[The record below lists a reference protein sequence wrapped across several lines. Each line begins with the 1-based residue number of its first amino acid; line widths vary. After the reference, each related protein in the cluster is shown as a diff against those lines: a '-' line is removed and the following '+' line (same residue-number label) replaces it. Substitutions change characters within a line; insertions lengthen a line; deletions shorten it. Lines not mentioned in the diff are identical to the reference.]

1 MEKYRQQALEL
12 WRRWQALS
20 LARKVA
26 WSAAALVCLALAGIV
41 WWAAQPEYRVL
52 YVGLSVEEAGA
63 ITSKLQAKGVPFKLT
78 AGGTTILVPAEQ
90 AMQVHLDMNN
100 DGIAGSSKIAKGW
113 DSFDQGRI
121 GATPFDNSVT
131 FMRAQ
136 QAELARTI
144 MQIDPIIYARVHI
157 VRPETSP
164 FIREKKVATAS
175 VMIKC
180 RPGASL
186 GRNTVDGIAALVSGS
201 LEGLNKENVRII
213 DANGR
218 LLSKSQDPEA
228 GGLGTLVDQ
237 KRDMEQYLAGE
248 AERMLTSVLGAG
260 RAVVVVRADLN
271 DKQMREKKEIFNSE
285 SRVEKSAKTTLN
297 KTNTSSSVAS
307 KGGAAGSSSN
317 LGKATGGASAGG
329 SVTSQETQQ
338 SDYDYPRT
346 IQEWQNKIG
355 SIERLTVAA
364 FVDISA
370 SDKSEQAISL
380 ADVKET
386 IKKAVGFKADRDEIQ
401 VTQVR
406 MPAATSEGFDEEWA
420 THQRWQTILTM
431 VRNGSMAM
439 VALCGLP
446 IAWLLFRRRGH
457 GAPQGAGAVAQ
468 AEPAKLQRLSEE
480 LDRNPE
486 GLAKVLALWI
496 DRAEASD
503 RKAA

>member
-1 MEKYRQQALEL
+1 M
-12 WRRWQALS
+12 
-20 LARKVA
+20 
-26 WSAAALVCLALAGIV
+26 
-41 WWAAQPEYRVL
+41 
-52 YVGLSVEEAGA
+52 
-63 ITSKLQAKGVPFKLT
+63 VPSD
-78 AGGTTILVPAEQ
+78 Q
-90 AMQVHLDMNN
+90 AMQVYLDMNN

-186 GRNTVDGIAALVSGS
+186 TRNTVDGIAALVSGS
-201 LEGLNKENVRII
+201 LEGLTKDNVKIV

-218 LLSKSQDPEA
+218 LLSKTTDGE
-228 GGLGTLVDQ
+228 GGGFGNMVEQ
-237 KRDMEQYLAGE
+237 KREIEQYLSSE
-248 AERMLTSVLGAG
+248 AEHMLTSVLGAG
-260 RAVVVVRADLN
+260 RAVVVVRADLS
-271 DKQMREKKEIFNSE
+271 DKLMREKKETFNPEGRVQKSE
-285 SRVEKSAKTTLN
+285 KTTLN
-297 KTNTSSSVAS
+297 KSNTNTLA
-307 KGGAAGSSSN
+307 KGGAAGSASN
-317 LGKATGGASAGG
+317 LSKPAPGNTGG
-329 SVTSQETQQ
+329 TSTTQETQS

-370 SDKSEQAISL
+370 SDKSEQTISL
-380 ADVKET
+380 ADVRET

-406 MPAATSEGFDEEWA
+406 MPAVTTEGFEEEWA
-420 THQRWQTILTM
+420 AHQRWQTILTM
-431 VRNGSMAM
+431 IRNGSMAM
-439 VALCGLP
+439 IALCGLP
-446 IAWLLFRRRGH
+446 IVWLMLRRRG
-457 GAPQGAGAVAQ
+457 GAPVRAATVE
-468 AEPAKLQRLSEE
+468 EPAKLKRLSDE
-480 LDRNPE
+480 LERDPE
-486 GLAKVLALWI
+486 ALAKILSMWM
-496 DRAEASD
+496 DRSETSD

>member
-1 MEKYRQQALEL
+1 MDKYRLQVLEL
-12 WRRWQALS
+12 WDRWRALS
-20 LARKVA
+20 ARRRIA
-26 WSAAALVCLALAGIV
+26 WSAVGLSCLALAGFL
-41 WWAAQPEYRVL
+41 WWALQPEYRVL

-63 ITSKLQAKGVPFKLT
+63 ITGKLQAKGVPFKLA

-113 DSFDQGRI
+113 DSFDQARI

-164 FIREKKVATAS
+164 FIREKKAATAS
-175 VMIKC
+175 VMVKC
-180 RPGASL
+180 RPGATLSR
-186 GRNTVDGIAALVSGS
+186 GTVDGIAALVSGS
-201 LEGLNKENVRII
+201 LEGLTKENVRIV

-218 LLSKSQDPEA
+218 LLSKNQEGEA

-237 KRDMEQYLAGE
+237 KRDLEQYLSGE
-248 AERMLTSVLGAG
+248 AERMLTSVLGTG

-271 DKQMREKKEIFNSE
+271 DIQKREHKEIFDTESKVAKSE
-285 SRVEKSAKTTLN
+285 KTTSN
-297 KTNTSSSVAS
+297 KTNTNAPA
-307 KGGAAGSSSN
+307 KGGVAGSTSN
-317 LGKATGGASAGG
+317 LGKVQGTASSAG
-329 SVTSQETQQ
+329 SVTAQETQQ

-355 SIERLTVAA
+355 SINRLTVAA
-364 FVDISA
+364 FVDMSD
-370 SDKSEQAISL
+370 SDKNEPAISL

-386 IKKAVGFKADRDEIQ
+386 IKKAVGFKRDRDEIQ

-406 MPAATSEGFDEEWA
+406 MPGTVTEGFEEEWA
-420 THQRWQTILTM
+420 AHQRWQTILTV

-439 VALCGLP
+439 IALCALP
-446 IAWLLFRRRGH
+446 MAWLLVRRRGPRTPP
-457 GAPQGAGAVAQ
+457 GADRHTRP
-468 AEPAKLQRLSEE
+468 EPAKLRLVADE

-486 GLAKVLALWI
+486 ALAKILALWI

>member
-1 MEKYRQQALEL
+1 MDKYRQQFLEL
-12 WRRWQALS
+12 WGRWQAMS
-20 LARKVA
+20 LTRRVA
-26 WSAAALVCLALAGIV
+26 WSAGGFACLALAGLV
-41 WWAAQPEYRVL
+41 WWVLQPEYRVL

-63 ITSKLQAKGVPFKLT
+63 ITSKLQAKGVPFRIA

-100 DGIAGSSKIAKGW
+100 EGIAGSAKIAKGW
-113 DSFDQGRI
+113 DSFDQARI

-164 FIREKKVATAS
+164 FIREKKAATAS

-180 RPGASL
+180 RPGATLSR
-186 GRNTVDGIAALVSGS
+186 GTVDGIAALVSGS
-201 LEGLNKENVRII
+201 LEGLTKENVRIV

-218 LLSKSQDPEA
+218 LLSKNQEGEA
-228 GGLGTLVDQ
+228 GGLATLVDQ
-237 KRDMEQYLAGE
+237 KRDIEQYLSGE
-248 AERMLTSVLGAG
+248 AERMLTSVLGSG

-271 DKQMREKKEIFNSE
+271 DIQKREKKEIFDTE
-285 SRVEKSAKTTLN
+285 SKVAKSEKSTLN
-297 KTNTSSSVAS
+297 KTNTSAPN
-307 KGGAAGSSSN
+307 KGGVAGSTSN
-317 LGKATGGASAGG
+317 LGKVQGTASNAG
-329 SVTSQETQQ
+329 STTSQETQQ

-355 SIERLTVAA
+355 SINRLTVAA
-364 FVDISA
+364 FVDISGA
-370 SDKSEQAISL
+370 DKSEPAISL

-406 MPAATSEGFDEEWA
+406 MPAAVAEGFEEEWA
-420 THQRWQTILTM
+420 AHQRWQTILTI

-439 VALCGLP
+439 IALCALP
-446 IAWLLFRRRGH
+446 MAWLLVRRRGP
-457 GAPQGAGAVAQ
+457 AAGAAAVKKEAQ
-468 AEPAKLQRLSEE
+468 PPPAKLQLLTDE

-486 GLAKVLALWI
+486 ALARILAHWI